1 MMSVKWLEQ
10 KSGTQDTPGCATDVP
25 TIFYDFCDLL
35 MNRPMTTWKTFVLYD
50 KKQHV
55 VHGVIVCA
63 SVQDTAY
70 HFT

>member
-1 MMSVKWLEQ
+1 MFLPVF
-10 KSGTQDTPGCATDVP
+10 D
-25 TIFYDFCDLL
+25 DFCDLL

>member
-10 KSGTQDTPGCATDVP
+10 KSGI
-25 TIFYDFCDLL
+25 TILPFFDDFCDLL